1 MANSTKMI
9 TQSKR
14 FFIFASKINDSPVRR
29 LPDSSDLSLDLERR
43 FEDVEDVDD
52 LRDLF
57 RDDFGDRE
65 WRRDFFFFDLLMK
78 FEIRA

>member
-1 MANSTKMI
+1 MANSTEMI

-14 FFIFASKINDSPVRR
+14 FFIFESKINDSPVRR

-65 WRRDFFFFDLLMK
+65 WRRDFFIFDLLMK